1 MSFVERDLVTAAFCW
16 RLERRDGAALG
27 FTSHDRDLHLGGLLY
42 RAAPGMLPSAV
53 TLTDG
58 FEIDRLDI
66 AGALTADAIIADD
79 LACGR
84 WDGAALTVFLADW
97 EDPAP
102 PTIAIARGELGEVTS
117 RGDAFEA
124 ELRGPTALLERP
136 VAEQTSPD
144 CRAMLGDKR
153 CRVDMA
159 GRTRLTR
166 IVAIGGECEVTVAGA
181 AAGNAYAYGRLRW
194 IGGRNSGLESADR
207 KIGRGCDRAARGAAF
222 SGFGRRSRPDFRG
235 LRQEPHHVQHPLCQ
249 RRQFPRRAAS
259 ARARFADQI
268 SRGLRLHPSPTKEKD
283 DAAACWPLRA
293 FAHDPR
299 GLRDHS

>member
-42 RAAPGMLPSAV
+42 RAAPGLLPSAV

-66 AGALTADAIIADD
+66 AGALTSNAITADD

-97 EDPAP
+97 QDPDA
-102 PTIAIARGELGEVTS
+102 PTIPIARGDLGEVSS

-124 ELRGPTALLERP
+124 ELRGPTALLEWP
-136 VAEQTSPD
+136 VAEQTSPE
-144 CRAMLGDKR
+144 CRAMLGDRR

-166 IVAIGGECEVTVAGA
+166 IVAIGGESQVTVADA
-181 AAGNAYAYGRLRW
+181 SAGNAYAYGRLRW
-194 IGGRNSGLESADR
+194 IGGRNSGLESAIASSDGLVLELR
-207 KIGRGCDRAARGAAF
+207 EAPHFPVAAGDLVEIAEGCDKSLATC
-222 SGFGRRSRPDFRG
+222 S
-235 LRQEPHHVQHPLCQ
+235 
-249 RRQFPRRAAS
+249 
-259 ARARFADQI
+259 ARFANAANF
-268 SRGLRLHPSPTKEKD
+268 RGEPHLP
-283 DAAACWPLRA
+283 
-293 FAHDPR
+293 
-299 GLRDHS
+299 GLDLLTRYPGA